1 MKVLDGHYLLI
12 IKLVFA
18 NQDIYKLEIH
28 AKNVEQVAQLAIQ
41 YPLAPNALMEPS
53 QADLQIV
60 NVFQVHI

>member
-12 IKLVFA
+12 IKLVFV
-18 NQDIYKLEIH
+18 NQDISKSEIH

-41 YPLAPNALMEPS
+41 YPLALNAQMGLS
-53 QADLQIV
+53 QVDLQIV